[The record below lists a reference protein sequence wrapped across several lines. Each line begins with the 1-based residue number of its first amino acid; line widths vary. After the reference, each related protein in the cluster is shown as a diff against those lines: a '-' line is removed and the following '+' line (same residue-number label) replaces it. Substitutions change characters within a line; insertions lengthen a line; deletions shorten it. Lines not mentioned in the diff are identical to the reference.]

1 MANTQAWWDRQSLLD
16 YYSNIKAQLDTVV
29 ATNTSIQT
37 PKDAIIADSE
47 RTAQFQQLML
57 EDPTLTTELVLQ
69 KIAQIKAMADYI
81 VANPL

>member
-1 MANTQAWWDRQSLLD
+1 MANTQAWLDRQKLIDRYNTVKS
-16 YYSNIKAQLDTVV
+16 QLP
-29 ATNTSIQT
+29 SIVEMSDAIQAL
-37 PKDAIIADSE
+37 KGAIIADSE